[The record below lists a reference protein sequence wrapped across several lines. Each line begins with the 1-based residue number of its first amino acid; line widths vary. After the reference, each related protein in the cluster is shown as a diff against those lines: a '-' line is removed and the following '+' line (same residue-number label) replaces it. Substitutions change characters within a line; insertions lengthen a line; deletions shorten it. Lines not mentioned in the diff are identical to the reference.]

1 MRIYRL
7 FLIKFIILR
16 GLRKMKYESVLL
28 FSCSLSIG
36 IERAERGIMRSH
48 PLLIKKMH
56 LRKKIYTPHL
66 ECDTLTP

>member
-1 MRIYRL
+1 M
-7 FLIKFIILR
+7 
-16 GLRKMKYESVLL
+16 MKYESVLL